1 MQTATSVR
9 RSPSSVASDQNQPTS
24 QALEPPTRRYSPRA
38 RRTAHPQVPAGG
50 SLLAAPL
57 LAAALAADTLPV
69 SLTFLLVEYLAAEC
83 WLGPTVAGIYA
94 ALPSQS
100 TRGTAQVR
108 PLPS

>member
-1 MQTATSVR
+1 MIHADSDE
-9 RSPSSVASDQNQPTS
+9 RSASTLKALKKSDQS
-24 QALEPPTRRYSPRA
+24 QSATHRLEPPTRRTA
-38 RRTAHPQVPAGG
+38 RHPQVPAGG

-69 SLTFLLVEYLAAEC
+69 SLSFLLVEYLAAEC

-108 PLPS
+108 DILPS